1 MTHSI
6 VLMLWRY
13 WYGFSLNV
21 HTLQCIWNGKKK
33 WTCIPDDELWA
44 AIQGKGLFFFH
55 AVPVKMSYW
64 LFMFISC
71 SSDQL
76 HSAFQPQVD
85 LKLILSFALHAP
97 FSRGKGFTNKKQ
109 ALINIAPHVQIIFS
123 STSLCCAMHYNWSGL
138 CKCLPVCWWCIDKTG
153 YCLPTCLWG
162 MSQQIPIKWFI

>member
-1 MTHSI
+1 MCTLSSAYEMERKNEL
-6 VLMLWRY
+6 VFLMMSCEQPFKEKDY
-13 WYGFSLNV
+13 
-21 HTLQCIWNGKKK
+21 
-33 WTCIPDDELWA
+33 
-44 AIQGKGLFFFH
+44 FFFH